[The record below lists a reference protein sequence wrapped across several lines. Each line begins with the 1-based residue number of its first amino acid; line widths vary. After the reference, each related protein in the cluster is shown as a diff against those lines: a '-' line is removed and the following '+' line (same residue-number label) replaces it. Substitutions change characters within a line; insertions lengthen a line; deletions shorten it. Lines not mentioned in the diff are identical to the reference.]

1 MKKMRAQGAN
11 DTQKPYL
18 IDTPLTRVLH
28 EEVLHSHKLSTGYGT
43 GITAQ
48 KGRKV
53 GESGI
58 RSGFMS
64 PDDIILQHSRESGS
78 GSCEA
83 DICLRSL

>member
-1 MKKMRAQGAN
+1 M
-11 DTQKPYL
+11 P
-18 IDTPLTRVLH
+18 H
-28 EEVLHSHKLSTGYGT
+28 EEVLHGHQLSSGYGT

-58 RSGFMS
+58 RLGFMS
-64 PDDIILQHSRESGS
+64 PDDVIPQHRRESGS
-78 GSCEA
+78 GSCEV